1 MSATVSP
8 AVYTTTSPLGD
19 AFLLIGRIALIVLFV
34 MSGISKFTDIAGTA
48 AYVASKGL
56 PAPTALAVLAG
67 LAEVVGGLLI
77 VVGLQTRLVALALL
91 VYTLIAAY
99 FFHDFWHLPQGAERL
114 DAMIHAMKNLS
125 IAGAFLMLAGSGAGR
140 YSVDGPCLTH
150 QSPPAV

>member
-19 AFLLIGRIALIVLFV
+19 ACLLIGRIALIVLFI
-34 MSGISKFTDIAGTA
+34 MSGIAKFTDIAGTA

-56 PAPTALAVLAG
+56 PAPTVLAVLAG
-67 LAEVVGGLLI
+67 LAEVVGSVLI
-77 VVGLQTRLVALALL
+77 VIGWQTRLVALALL

-114 DAMIHAMKNLS
+114 DAMIHALKNVS

-140 YSVDGPCLTH
+140 YSVDGPCVTH
-150 QSPPAV
+150 AK